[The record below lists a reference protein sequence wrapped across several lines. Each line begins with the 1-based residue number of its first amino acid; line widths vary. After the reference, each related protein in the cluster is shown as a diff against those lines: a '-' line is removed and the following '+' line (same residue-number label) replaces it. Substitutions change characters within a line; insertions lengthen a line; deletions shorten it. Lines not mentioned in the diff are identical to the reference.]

1 MGGESGAEV
10 PRPAPV
16 AAYPCDSGRG
26 DKPDRVDAD
35 PLVTSDLEEMTPGI
49 WVRHQALGE
58 LEEQARA
65 ELYEFAQ

>member
-1 MGGESGAEV
+1 VSLAQKYRARLLLRHILATVGEETSPIESMLI
-10 PRPAPV
+10 RPSPAT
-16 AAYPCDSGRG
+16 Y
-26 DKPDRVDAD
+26 
-35 PLVTSDLEEMTPGI
+35 EEMTPGI